1 MNTELNLLKNKIDIF
16 KSKFSSK
23 DYPFKYEENKFDKF
37 IGIVFS
43 NIVEIL
49 KPFFKYIFKLTMKI
63 IDKILNLITQHENL
77 KNKILEQEK
86 ILINNIKLNEKL
98 SNQIIQLNDK
108 IDIMVVKNSNIN
120 YEESKNNTIENE
132 KVEENTIVENKKLN
146 FMQDEN
152 LRISNELFESK
163 KKLEI
168 LKQEVE
174 KYNKQRTDL
183 INKINSVNE
192 IVNDSNVVTS
202 VFDNNLEKQKIKVLD
217 PNKPIINKPDI
228 EEEIKNIFSKKS
240 V

>member
-43 NIVEIL
+43 NIVESL
-49 KPFFKYIFKLTMKI
+49 KPFFKYSFKLIMKI
-63 IDKILNLITQHENL
+63 TDKILNIITQQENL

-108 IDIMVVKNSNIN
+108 IDNMALKNLNVN
-120 YEESKNNTIENE
+120 HEESKNNIIEN
-132 KVEENTIVENKKLN
+132 KNINENTFVENKKLN

-217 PNKPIINKPDI
+217 PEKPIINKPDI